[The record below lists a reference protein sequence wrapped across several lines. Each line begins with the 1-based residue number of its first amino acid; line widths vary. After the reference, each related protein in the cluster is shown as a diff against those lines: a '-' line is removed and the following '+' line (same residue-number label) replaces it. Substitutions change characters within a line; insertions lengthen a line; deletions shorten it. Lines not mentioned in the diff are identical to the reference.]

1 MKNYQK
7 RNKIEKVMAFQS
19 KRGQELKKQ
28 TTKCYKDK
36 FPNIKKK
43 NLYVV
48 LLLLEFKDD
57 L

>member
-1 MKNYQK
+1 
-7 RNKIEKVMAFQS
+7 MAFQS

-43 NLYVV
+43 YLYVV